1 MSETL
6 SPKQEKTAF
15 ALLFSV
21 AILMMIVVPL
31 IVLWALNTLFPSLAI
46 PTNFSTWVA
55 ALVVLMFLHPKT
67 TTMVTC
73 MNNE

>member
-15 ALLFSV
+15 AVLLSI

-31 IVLWALNTLFPSLAI
+31 IIIWALNTLFPSLAI

-55 ALVVLMFLHPKT
+55 ALVVLLFLHPKT

-73 MNNE
+73 GNE